1 MPEVRVTEGLNVA
14 YVAEV
19 VRLLL
24 LDSGR
29 DVVLEDRDGGEPIVI
44 PADMAAAPD
53 GLLPV
58 FLSSGEAIALDAFG
72 ETFGL
77 KLERDIGAFFSWRVE
92 AIAAETFSEVL
103 LATMEAIAQ
112 ATTDRGIMVLEF
124 PRVTVSPRSA
134 RSWWRPC
141 AA

>member
-1 MPEVRVTEGLNVA
+1 MTEGLDVA
-14 YVAEV
+14 YVSEV

-29 DVVLEDRDGGEPIVI
+29 DVLLEDRDGGEPIVI

-112 ATTDRGIMVLEF
+112 ATTDQGIMVLEF
-124 PRVTVSPRSA
+124 PRVFDEAAA
-134 RSWWRPC
+134 RRQ
-141 AA
+141 ARRTGK

>member
-1 MPEVRVTEGLNVA
+1 MTEGLNVA

-24 LDSGR
+24 LDCGR
-29 DVVLEDRDGGEPIVI
+29 DVLLEDRAGGEVIIV
-44 PADMAAAPD
+44 PPDAAAAPD

-58 FLSSGEAIALDAFG
+58 FLASGEALALDAFG

-77 KLERDIGAFFSWRVE
+77 KLDRDIGAFFSWRVE
-92 AIAAETFSEVL
+92 AIAAETVSEVL

-112 ATTDRGIMVLEF
+112 ATTERGIMVLEF
-124 PRVTVSPRSA
+124 PRVFDEAAA
-134 RSWWRPC
+134 RYEARRASK
-141 AA
+141 

>member
-1 MPEVRVTEGLNVA
+1 MTEGLNVA

>member
-1 MPEVRVTEGLNVA
+1 MTGGLNVA
-14 YVAEV
+14 FVSEV

-24 LDSGR
+24 LDCGR
-29 DVVLEDRDGGEPIVI
+29 EVLLEDRAGGETIVI

-58 FLSSGEAIALDAFG
+58 FLSSGESLALDAFG

-92 AIAAETFSEVL
+92 AIAAETISEVL
-103 LATMEAIAQ
+103 LPTMEAMAQ
-112 ATTDRGIMVLEF
+112 ATTERGIMVLEF
-124 PRVTVSPRSA
+124 PRVFDAASA
-134 RSWWRPC
+134 RFQARRAPK
-141 AA
+141 

>member
-1 MPEVRVTEGLNVA
+1 MTEGLDVA
-14 YVAEV
+14 YVSEV

-29 DVVLEDRDGGEPIVI
+29 DVLLEDRDGGEPIVI

-92 AIAAETFSEVL
+92 AIAAETLSEVL

-124 PRVTVSPRSA
+124 PRVFDEAAA
-134 RSWWRPC
+134 RYQARRTGK
-141 AA
+141 